1 MVVVVTNCP
10 LWLLYDLT
18 ELSCIHGSITQKYH
32 VCVKPSLCIP
42 SHFQQI
48 YNGLNNSSRAYWTV
62 WLTHCKNNLKHISAQ
77 KIATFSSFFLL
88 PCDKNNPHFREAWIA
103 IFTRCGNDIFQVLL
117 TGAFSALTLL
127 VWRQEGHPACKQEA
141 QLSPRDCAMR
151 RVNWNLAS
159 CHATVQKLLIRHVLT
174 KSMVWSWRFS
184 RRQCVIDNVHS
195 TMTRSSR
202 LPLSQVQ

>member
-1 MVVVVTNCP
+1 MRLDVLSEHEMWFIFSLVTNCP

-18 ELSCIHGSITQKYH
+18 ELSCIHGSINQKYH

-77 KIATFSSFFLL
+77 MIATFSSFFLL

-127 VWRQEGHPACKQEA
+127 VGKGILPVNKK
-141 QLSPRDCAMR
+141 LSYRWGTARCVVSIEILPI
-151 RVNWNLAS
+151 
-159 CHATVQKLLIRHVLT
+159 ATQQCRNYLYAT
-174 KSMVWSWRFS
+174 SWPNRWYE
-184 RRQCVIDNVHS
+184 VGDLVGGNAW
-195 TMTRSSR
+195 
-202 LPLSQVQ
+202 